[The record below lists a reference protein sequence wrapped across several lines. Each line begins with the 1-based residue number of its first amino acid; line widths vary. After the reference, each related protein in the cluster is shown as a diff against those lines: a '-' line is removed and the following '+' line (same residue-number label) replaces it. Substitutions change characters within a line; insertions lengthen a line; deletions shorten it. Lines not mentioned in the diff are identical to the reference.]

1 MKTSIANIV
10 AFVKRHQD
18 RLWRVFVLILIAW
31 SGFNVGIISARKGAI
46 PAQEATLF
54 QPRTSIVSQTPS
66 ATGQGTTSTVRVD
79 KSDMRVVASKGS
91 SSKKYHYSWC
101 SSGQRIKEANR
112 LWFPTA
118 ADAQKAGYTLA
129 GNCSE

>member
-10 AFVKRHQD
+10 GFVKRHQD
-18 RLWRVFVLILIAW
+18 RLWRGFVLVLIAW

-54 QPRTSIVSQTPS
+54 QSRTSIVSQTPVP
-66 ATGQGTTSTVRVD
+66 AGQGSQTTVRLD
-79 KSDMRVVASKGS
+79 KSDVRVVVSKGS

-101 SSGQRIKEANR
+101 SSGQRIKEPNR

-118 ADAQKAGYTLA
+118 QAAEAAGYTLA